1 MAYELDRERPVSLYI
16 HVPFCTTKCGYCAFY
31 SLPEKAVCA
40 DEKDR
45 FFNTLIK
52 QIDSLVDYLGKPFYT
67 VFVGGGNPAMLG
79 FERLKTVLE
88 HASRFG
94 RSRECTI
101 EINPEHVSAELES
114 LLPYVTRISCGI
126 QSFSDEALKVLG
138 RNADCA
144 VNRKALSILSSLQ
157 KKHGIQFNGDL
168 ITCIPGHTLEGTLAD
183 IDALAGFSPD
193 HISLYALTFE
203 EGTRLTAEE
212 VPLEDEE
219 QESILTSCWRRL
231 SELGYEQYEVSNFA
245 RDGHYCLHNKV
256 YWSLGQYIGLGPS
269 AESSAGYRNIVS
281 SRQAETLD
289 EYLKDPSFHSI
300 VLTENEGEEEFLL
313 AALRT
318 KDGIDKA
325 EFISRFGHDFDMCF
339 APFIERLDPS
349 LYRNSAASFSV
360 TAEGFMVLDS
370 IILELAMAI

>member
-1 MAYELDRERPVSLYI
+1 MAYELDREKPVSLYI

-31 SLPEKAVCA
+31 SLPEKGICA
-40 DEKDR
+40 DDKDR
-45 FFNTLIK
+45 FYNTLVK
-52 QIDSLVDYLGKPFYT
+52 QLDSLVDYLGKPFYT
-67 VFVGGGNPAMLG
+67 IFIGGGNPALLG
-79 FERLKTVLE
+79 LGRLREILE

-101 EINPEHVSAELES
+101 EINPEHVTDELEG

-126 QSFSDEALKVLG
+126 QSFSDNALSILG
-138 RNADCA
+138 RNADEKI
-144 VNRKALSILSSLQ
+144 NRRALEILSSLQ

-168 ITCIPGHTLEGTLAD
+168 ITCIPGHDTAGTLSD
-183 IDALAGFSPD
+183 IDTLASYMPD

-203 EGTRLTAEE
+203 EGTRLTSEQ
-212 VPLEDEE
+212 VPLGDGEE
-219 QESILTSCWRRL
+219 EMILSACWKKL

-245 RDGHYCLHNKV
+245 RDCHYCLHNKV
-256 YWSLGQYIGLGPS
+256 YWNLGQYIGLGPS
-269 AESSAGYRNIVS
+269 AESSAGYSNIIS
-281 SRQAETLD
+281 SREAETLD

-300 VLTENEGEEEFLL
+300 ALTAEEGEEEYLL

-325 EFISRFGHDFDMCF
+325 EFKRRFGDDFDERF
-339 APFIERLDPS
+339 TPFIERLDPS
-349 LYRNSAASFSV
+349 LYQNSSTSFAV
-360 TAEGFMVLDS
+360 TPAGFMVLDS